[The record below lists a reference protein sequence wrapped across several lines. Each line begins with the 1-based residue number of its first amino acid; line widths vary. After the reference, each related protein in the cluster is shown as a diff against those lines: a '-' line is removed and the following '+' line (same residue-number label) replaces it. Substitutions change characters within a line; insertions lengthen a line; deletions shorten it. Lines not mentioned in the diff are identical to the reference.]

1 MSNRSLGTW
10 LALVVGLTLALTVI
24 PAFGESHV
32 RIVRLSEVQG
42 TVEVDRGTGQGFEK
56 AALNMPMTEGMKL
69 AAKADGR
76 AEVEFED
83 GSTVRITP
91 GTRIDFSQLALED
104 SGTRVSTLALMQ
116 GMAYVDYTG
125 KGKTDA
131 FTFQFKDEKV
141 RPEQAAHF
149 RVNLQEASAVL
160 AVLNGELKVDGPSGQ
175 VEVAKNKSVS
185 FDLAN
190 DNKYTLAKNVEEMP
204 FDAWDKQQTKYQQA
218 YASRGSYN
226 NYPYGYG
233 VSDLNYYGSYSNVP
247 GYGTMWQPYF
257 AGAGW
262 SPFADGSW
270 MFYPGLG
277 YTWVSAYPW
286 GWMPYRYGNWAFV
299 PGYGWGWSPG
309 FVGGWY
315 PVVPVTNAPQRFKPP
330 VAPATG
336 TATVTVGHPVLTS
349 GVPNRVVVQNGMA
362 GMGVPRGAVNNLGK
376 VSNQVQQNGR
386 ATVHTSSAVRASSM
400 SSPSFGASGAG
411 RMSTGTGHM
420 GTGTAHTSTG
430 HASSG
435 GHTSAP
441 SRH

>member
-1 MSNRSLGTW
+1 MWNRSLGTW
-10 LALVVGLTLALTVI
+10 LALVVGLVLAVI
-24 PAFGESHV
+24 PAFAESHV

-56 AALNMPMTEGMKL
+56 ASLNMPMVEGMKL

-91 GTRIDFSQLALED
+91 DTRIDFSHLSLED
-104 SGTRVSTLALMQ
+104 SGAHVSTLTLMQ
-116 GMAYVDYTG
+116 GMAYVDYTAKG
-125 KGKTDA
+125 KGDA

-149 RVNLQEASAVL
+149 RVHLQEANAIL
-160 AVLNGELKVDGPSGQ
+160 AVFNGELKVDGPSGQ
-175 VEVAKNKSVS
+175 VEVSKNKSVI

-190 DNKYTLAKNVEEMP
+190 QNKYTLAKNVDELP

-218 YASRGSYN
+218 YASRGSAN
-226 NYPYGYG
+226 NYPYTYG
-233 VSDLNYYGSYSNVP
+233 VSDLNYYGNYANVP

-270 MFYPGLG
+270 MFYPGFG
-277 YTWVSAYPW
+277 YTWVSPYPW
-286 GWMPYRYGNWAFV
+286 GWMPYRYGSWAFV
-299 PGYGWGWSPG
+299 PGFGWGWQPG
-309 FVGGWY
+309 AFAGGWY

-330 VAPATG
+330 VPPTAG
-336 TATVTVGHPVLTS
+336 TATVTVGHPVLA
-349 GVPNRVVVQNGMA
+349 GNVPSKLVVQNGTA
-362 GMGVPRGAVNNLGK
+362 GLGVPRGAVHNLNRI
-376 VSNQVQQNGR
+376 SQQVEQKGS
-386 ATVHTSSAVRASSM
+386 ATVHTSTAVRTSSM
-400 SSPSFGASGAG
+400 GSPGFGAPGSH
-411 RMSTGTGHM
+411 MSTGAG
-420 GTGTAHTSTG
+420 HTSTG
-430 HASSG
+430 HASTGAGHVSSG

-441 SRH
+441 SHR